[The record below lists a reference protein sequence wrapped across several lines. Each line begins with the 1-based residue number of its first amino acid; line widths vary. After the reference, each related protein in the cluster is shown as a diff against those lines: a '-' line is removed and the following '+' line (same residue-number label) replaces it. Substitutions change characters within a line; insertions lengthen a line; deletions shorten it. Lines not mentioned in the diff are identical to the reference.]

1 MEKAMSQQQIKIN
14 ATDVRQS
21 FASNIQRM
29 IDTLEQAA
37 EAEKEFGES
46 AVRPSI
52 DRLERETKRL
62 GDDKFRFLIIGD
74 FNRGKSS
81 ILNVLLGR
89 KDLLPVGASATT
101 AIPTFIKY
109 GHEEQVVVHYKNG
122 NVHRLSVEQY
132 KTEYTL
138 NSKTVKDRIKRG
150 FDNLVGKWLDPL
162 DYADF
167 CCPIELLS
175 KGVEF
180 IDTAGLNHTAAETEK
195 TYEYIKDSHA
205 VIFVLDAGQAV
216 TELEQTYLS
225 TVIKGKVNA
234 VFFVINKWEAVDESS
249 REEIHDS
256 VAERLAQSLEMHE
269 EEIRQMWDDRI
280 FDVYAKNAL
289 DRLRSKESL
298 DGTGFLEFTDKLN
311 AFLINERLVSELYPS
326 VQTAKD
332 VANLVVGNIAD
343 LLLVLHDDLKT
354 LEEKIRKVKPHIQVM
369 KGIVEL
375 LDSEISH
382 RKASSSRLV
391 VESYKAYF
399 LKTANSLEGDF
410 RMPTVNSL
418 SEKDKSAYLS
428 KLIDLFSK
436 YLEEKLKEW
445 NKLFQYEVIKVQDGL
460 IQKIQKKVGEY
471 EFEREEIREILNENN
486 TLSKNQVH
494 LQTSEYESI
503 EKAKLTEISGNALKK
518 VFGGLAGGTVGV
530 MSAGIGAA
538 TAANVYAGTHI
549 VIATGLGLTPVGWA
563 LLGGSLVVGI
573 GLAFWGRDVEF
584 DRFRRESL
592 QQLKTS
598 LTKAV
603 EDKDKLAALENH
615 IQSLFAGFE
624 KITQKLS
631 DDVESLERSLDDLL
645 TSKRQNETDYE
656 VESRRLED
664 LSVNISSQWETINE
678 SYTKLAR

>member
-1 MEKAMSQQQIKIN
+1 MSQQQIEIN
-14 ATDVRQS
+14 AADVRQS

-46 AVRPSI
+46 ALRPSI
-52 DRLERETKRL
+52 NRLECETRRL

-89 KDLLPVGASATT
+89 EDLLPVGASATT

-109 GHEEQVVVHYKNG
+109 GHEEQVVVHYKDG
-122 NVHRLSVEQY
+122 SIHSLSVEEY

-138 NSKTVKDRIKRG
+138 NSKTVKDKIKRAFG
-150 FDNLVGKWLDPL
+150 NFVGKWLEPL

-180 IDTAGLNHTAAETEK
+180 IDTAGLNHAPAETEK

-225 TVIKGKVNA
+225 AVIKGKVNT
-234 VFFVINKWEAVDESS
+234 VFFLINKWEAVDEIS

-256 VAERLAQSLEMHE
+256 VTERLAQSLEIRE
-269 EEIRQMWDDRI
+269 EEIRQMWGERI

-343 LLLVLHDDLKT
+343 LLLVLNDDLKT
-354 LEEKIRKVKPHIQVM
+354 LEEKIRKVKPHIKVM
-369 KGIVEL
+369 KGIVEF

-382 RKASSSRLV
+382 VKAFSSRLV
-391 VESYKAYF
+391 IESYRAYF

-410 RMPTVNSL
+410 SMPPVRSL
-418 SEKDKSAYLS
+418 SEKQKGAYLS
-428 KLIDLFSK
+428 TLSDLFSK
-436 YLEEKLKEW
+436 YLQEKLKEW
-445 NKLFQYEVIKVQDGL
+445 NKLSQYDVIMIQNKL
-460 IQKIQKKVGEY
+460 IQKIQNKVAEY
-471 EFEREEIREILNENN
+471 ESEREEIREILNEDSM
-486 TLSKNQVH
+486 LSKSQVQ
-494 LQTSEYESI
+494 LQTSELESI
-503 EKAKLTEISGNALKK
+503 EKPKLNEINANAMKK
-518 VFGGLAGGTVGV
+518 VIGGLAGGSVGT
-530 MSAGIGAA
+530 MAAGVGAA
-538 TAANVYAGTHI
+538 TAANVYAGAHI
-549 VIATGLGLTPVGWA
+549 VIAIGAAFTPVGWV
-563 LLGGSLVVGI
+563 LVGSSLVVGI
-573 GLAFWGRDVEF
+573 GLAIWGRESEF
-584 DRFRRESL
+584 DKFKREIF
-592 QQLKTS
+592 QQLKTN
-598 LTKAV
+598 LTKTV
-603 EDKDKLAALENH
+603 EDKNKLNALENH

-624 KITQKLS
+624 KITQQLS
-631 DDVESLERSLDDLL
+631 DDVESLERSLDNLL
-645 TSKRQNETDYE
+645 ESKRKNETDYE
-656 VESRRLED
+656 AESRRLEG
-664 LSVNISSQWETINE
+664 LSVNISSQWETINA
-678 SYTKLAR
+678 SYTQLAR

>member
-1 MEKAMSQQQIKIN
+1 MSQQQIKIN

-256 VAERLAQSLEMHE
+256 VAERLAQSLDMHE
-269 EEIRQMWDDRI
+269 EEIRQMWGDRI

-289 DRLRSKESL
+289 DRLRSKEHL
-298 DGTGFLEFTDKLN
+298 GGTGFLEFADKLN
-311 AFLINERLVSELYPS
+311 TFLINERLVSELYPS

-332 VANLVVGNIAD
+332 VANLVVENIAD

-354 LEEKIRKVKPHIQVM
+354 LEEKVRKVKPHTKVM

-382 RKASSSRLV
+382 GKSSSSRLV
-391 VESYKAYF
+391 IESYKAYF
-399 LKTANSLEGDF
+399 LKTASNLEGDF
-410 RMPTVNSL
+410 KMPPVKSL
-418 SEKDKSAYLS
+418 SEKAKSAYLS
-428 KLIDLFSK
+428 TLSDLFSK
-436 YLEEKLKEW
+436 YLQEKLKEW
-445 NKLFQYEVIKVQDGL
+445 NKLFQYDVIAIQNGL
-460 IQKIQKKVGEY
+460 VQKIQEKVAEY
-471 EFEREEIREILNENN
+471 ESEREEIREILNGS
-486 TLSKNQVH
+486 TLSKIQVQ
-494 LQTSEYESI
+494 LQTSEHESI
-503 EKAKLTEISGNALKK
+503 EKPKLNEINANAMKK
-518 VFGGLAGGTVGV
+518 VIGGLAGGTVGT
-530 MSAGIGAA
+530 MAAGVGAA

-549 VIATGLGLTPVGWA
+549 VITTALGITPVGWV
-563 LLGGSLVVGI
+563 LFGGSLVVGI
-573 GLAFWGRDVEF
+573 GLALWGRDSELDKF
-584 DRFRRESL
+584 KREVF
-592 QQLKTS
+592 QQLKIN

-603 EDKDKLAALENH
+603 EDESKLTALENH
-615 IQSLFAGFE
+615 IQSLFTGFE
-624 KITQKLS
+624 KITRQLS
-631 DDVESLERSLDDLL
+631 DDIESLERSLDDLL
-645 TSKRQNETDYE
+645 ESKRQNETDYE
-656 VESRRLED
+656 VENRRLED
-664 LSVNISSQWETINE
+664 LSVNISSQWEAINA